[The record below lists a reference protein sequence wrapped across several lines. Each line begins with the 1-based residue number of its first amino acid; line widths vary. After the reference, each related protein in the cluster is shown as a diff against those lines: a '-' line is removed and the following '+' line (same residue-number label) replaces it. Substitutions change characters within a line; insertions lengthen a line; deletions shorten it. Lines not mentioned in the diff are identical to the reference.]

1 MAPQP
6 GRRAVVRV
14 PVATLWTAPE
24 AVRPVDCPA
33 LAGSPDVAAWIA
45 GMDRD
50 QLVGDCVLTQLL
62 LGEPVRVTETR
73 PDGWVR
79 VVALGQPAA
88 KLGADGYPGWL
99 RAAHLADPADA
110 DASSTHPADVGAAPS
125 ATAPSG
131 PAPSAT
137 ALSGTA
143 SAGPAPVGS
152 GPSGPGQARSG
163 PAGSGSA
170 AGRPLTVDVART
182 ALRAAPDGDPALTG
196 VVLGTRLTPA
206 GPAVDG
212 RRPVR
217 VPGRADPLW
226 ATEDDLVPLPAERP
240 EAEKVLAVAE
250 RLRDLVYVWGGMSTD
265 GIDCSGLV
273 HLAWRRYGITLPRD
287 ADDQAAATSQVPL
300 DAERPG
306 DLYFFARPGRRIHHV
321 GIVSAEPRGGRRRML
336 HACYLT
342 RRVVEEELP
351 ADRTATLVG
360 AHRV

>member
-24 AVRPVDCPA
+24 AVRPIDCPA

-110 DASSTHPADVGAAPS
+110 DPSSPDPTDVGPAGPAL
-125 ATAPSG
+125 SG
-131 PAPSAT
+131 PA
-137 ALSGTA
+137 LSGPA
-143 SAGPAPVGS
+143 SAAPAPVGT
-152 GPSGPGQARSG
+152 GPAGPG

-170 AGRPLTVDVART
+170 ADAPLTVDVAHT
-182 ALRAAPDGDPALTG
+182 ALRAEPDGDAALTG

-206 GPAVDG
+206 GPPVDG

-287 ADDQAAATSQVPL
+287 ADDQAAATSRVPL

-360 AHRV
+360 AYRV

>member
-24 AVRPVDCPA
+24 AVRPIDCPA

-110 DASSTHPADVGAAPS
+110 DPSSPDPTDLDPA
-125 ATAPSG
+125 G
-131 PAPSAT
+131 P
-137 ALSGTA
+137 ALSGPA
-143 SAGPAPVGS
+143 SAGPAPVGT
-152 GPSGPGQARSG
+152 GPAGPG

-170 AGRPLTVDVART
+170 ADAPLTVDVAHT
-182 ALRAAPDGDPALTG
+182 ALRAEPDGDAALTG

-206 GPAVDG
+206 GPPVDG

-226 ATEDDLVPLPAERP
+226 AAEDDLVPLPAERP

-287 ADDQAAATSQVPL
+287 ADDQAAATSRVPL

-360 AHRV
+360 AYRV

>member
-24 AVRPVDCPA
+24 AVRPIDCPA

-110 DASSTHPADVGAAPS
+110 DPSSPDPTDVGPAGPAL
-125 ATAPSG
+125 SG
-131 PAPSAT
+131 PASA
-137 ALSGTA
+137 A
-143 SAGPAPVGS
+143 PAPVGT
-152 GPSGPGQARSG
+152 GPAGPG

-170 AGRPLTVDVART
+170 ADAPLTVDVAHT
-182 ALRAAPDGDPALTG
+182 ALRAEPDGDAALTG

-206 GPAVDG
+206 GPPVDG

-287 ADDQAAATSQVPL
+287 ADDQAAATSRVPL

-360 AHRV
+360 AYRV

>member
-24 AVRPVDCPA
+24 AVRPIDCPA

-62 LGEPVRVTETR
+62 LGEPVRVTESR

-99 RAAHLADPADA
+99 RAAHLADADPADTVP
-110 DASSTHPADVGAAPS
+110 SGSVPA
-125 ATAPSG
+125 G
-131 PAPSAT
+131 PAPAGP
-137 ALSGTA
+137 AASGTARSGPA
-143 SAGPAPVGS
+143 SAGPAAVGT
-152 GPSGPGQARSG
+152 GPAGPR
-163 PAGSGSA
+163 PAGSGPA
-170 AGRPLTVDVART
+170 ADGPLTVDVART
-182 ALRAAPDGDPALTG
+182 ALRAEPGGGAALTG

-206 GPAVDG
+206 GPAVNG

-217 VPGRADPLW
+217 VPGRPDPLW
-226 ATEDDLVPLPAERP
+226 APEDDLVPLPAERP
-240 EAEKVLAVAE
+240 EAEQVLAVAE

-287 ADDQAAATSQVPL
+287 ADDQAAATSRVPL

-342 RRVVEEELP
+342 RRVIEEELP

>member
-24 AVRPVDCPA
+24 AVRPIDCPA

-110 DASSTHPADVGAAPS
+110 DPSSPDPTDVGPAGPAL
-125 ATAPSG
+125 SG
-131 PAPSAT
+131 PASA
-137 ALSGTA
+137 APAPAG
-143 SAGPAPVGS
+143 AGPA
-152 GPSGPGQARSG
+152 GPG
-163 PAGSGSA
+163 PAGPGPA
-170 AGRPLTVDVART
+170 ADAPLTVDVAHT
-182 ALRAAPDGDPALTG
+182 ALRAEPDGDAALTG

-206 GPAVDG
+206 GPPVDG

-287 ADDQAAATSQVPL
+287 ADDQAAATSRVPL

-360 AHRV
+360 AYRV

>member
-24 AVRPVDCPA
+24 AVRPIDCPA

-62 LGEPVRVTETR
+62 LGEPVRVTESR

-99 RAAHLADPADA
+99 RAAHLADADPADTVPS
-110 DASSTHPADVGAAPS
+110 DSVPA
-125 ATAPSG
+125 G
-131 PAPSAT
+131 PAPAGL
-137 ALSGTA
+137 AASGAARSDPA
-143 SAGPAPVGS
+143 SAGPAAVGT
-152 GPSGPGQARSG
+152 GPAGPGPA
-163 PAGSGSA
+163 PAGSGPA
-170 AGRPLTVDVART
+170 ADGPLTVDVART
-182 ALRAAPDGDPALTG
+182 ALRAAPGGDAALTG

-226 ATEDDLVPLPAERP
+226 APEDDLVPLPAERP
-240 EAEKVLAVAE
+240 EAEEVLAVAE

-287 ADDQAAATSQVPL
+287 ADDQAAATSRVPL

>member
-24 AVRPVDCPA
+24 AVRPIDCPA

-110 DASSTHPADVGAAPS
+110 GPS
-125 ATAPSG
+125 PTQPTG
-131 PAPSAT
+131 VDP
-137 ALSGTA
+137 
-143 SAGPAPVGS
+143 AGPAPA
-152 GPSGPGQARSG
+152 GPAPIGPGLSGPGQAGPGHAGPGQAGPSQAGSG
-163 PAGSGSA
+163 PAA
-170 AGRPLTVDVART
+170 DRPLTVDVAHT
-182 ALRAAPDGDPALTG
+182 ALRAEPDGDAALTG
-196 VVLGTRLTPA
+196 VVLGTRLTPV
-206 GPAVDG
+206 GPAVHG

-287 ADDQAAATSQVPL
+287 ADDQAAATSRVPL

>member
-24 AVRPVDCPA
+24 AVRPIDCPA

-110 DASSTHPADVGAAPS
+110 DPSSPDPTDLDPAGPAL
-125 ATAPSG
+125 SG
-131 PAPSAT
+131 PASA
-137 ALSGTA
+137 A
-143 SAGPAPVGS
+143 PAPVGT
-152 GPSGPGQARSG
+152 GPAGPG

-170 AGRPLTVDVART
+170 ADAPLTVDVAHT
-182 ALRAAPDGDPALTG
+182 ALRAEPDGDAALTG

-206 GPAVDG
+206 GPPVDG

-287 ADDQAAATSQVPL
+287 ADDQAAATSRVPL

-360 AHRV
+360 AYRV

>member
-24 AVRPVDCPA
+24 AVRPIDCPA

-110 DASSTHPADVGAAPS
+110 DPSSPDPTDVGPAGPAL
-125 ATAPSG
+125 SG
-131 PAPSAT
+131 PASA
-137 ALSGTA
+137 APAPAG
-143 SAGPAPVGS
+143 AGPA
-152 GPSGPGQARSG
+152 GPG

-170 AGRPLTVDVART
+170 ADAPLTVDVAHT
-182 ALRAAPDGDPALTG
+182 ALRAEPDGDAALTG

-206 GPAVDG
+206 GPPVDG

-240 EAEKVLAVAE
+240 EAEQVLAVAE

-287 ADDQAAATSQVPL
+287 ADDQAAATSRVPL

-360 AHRV
+360 AYRV

>member
-24 AVRPVDCPA
+24 AVRPIDCPA

-110 DASSTHPADVGAAPS
+110 DPSSPDPTDLDPAGPAL
-125 ATAPSG
+125 SG
-131 PAPSAT
+131 PASPA
-137 ALSGTA
+137 
-143 SAGPAPVGS
+143 PAPVGTGPAGPGPAGS
-152 GPSGPGQARSG
+152 GPAGSG

-170 AGRPLTVDVART
+170 ADAPLTVDVAHT
-182 ALRAAPDGDPALTG
+182 ALRAEPDGDAALTG

-206 GPAVDG
+206 GPPVDG

-287 ADDQAAATSQVPL
+287 ADDQAAATSRVPL

-360 AHRV
+360 AYRV

>member
-24 AVRPVDCPA
+24 AVRPIDCPA

-62 LGEPVRVTETR
+62 LGEPVRVTESR

-110 DASSTHPADVGAAPS
+110 EPSSTHPAHVDPAGPAL
-125 ATAPSG
+125 SG
-131 PAPSAT
+131 PALSA
-137 ALSGTA
+137 TA

-163 PAGSGSA
+163 PAGTGSAGTGSA
-170 AGRPLTVDVART
+170 ADRPLTVDVART
-182 ALRAAPDGDPALTG
+182 ALRAEPGGGAALTG

-206 GPAVDG
+206 GPAVNG

-217 VPGRADPLW
+217 VPGRPDPLW
-226 ATEDDLVPLPAERP
+226 APEDDLVPLPAERP
-240 EAEKVLAVAE
+240 EAEQVLAVAE

-287 ADDQAAATSQVPL
+287 ADDQAAATSRLPL

-342 RRVVEEELP
+342 RRVIEEELP

>member
-24 AVRPVDCPA
+24 AVRPIDCPA

-110 DASSTHPADVGAAPS
+110 DPPSPDPTDLDPAGPAL
-125 ATAPSG
+125 SG
-131 PAPSAT
+131 PASPA
-137 ALSGTA
+137 
-143 SAGPAPVGS
+143 PAPVGA
-152 GPSGPGQARSG
+152 GPAGSG

-170 AGRPLTVDVART
+170 ADAPLTVDVAHT
-182 ALRAAPDGDPALTG
+182 ALRAEPDGDAALTG

-206 GPAVDG
+206 GPPVDG

-287 ADDQAAATSQVPL
+287 ADDQAAATSRVPL

-360 AHRV
+360 AYRV

>member
-24 AVRPVDCPA
+24 AVRPIDCPA

-110 DASSTHPADVGAAPS
+110 DPSSPDPTDVGPA
-125 ATAPSG
+125 G
-131 PAPSAT
+131 P
-137 ALSGTA
+137 ALSGPGPAAPAPAGTGP
-143 SAGPAPVGS
+143 AGP
-152 GPSGPGQARSG
+152 G

-170 AGRPLTVDVART
+170 ADAPLTVDVAHT
-182 ALRAAPDGDPALTG
+182 ALRAEPDGDAALTG

-206 GPAVDG
+206 GPPVDG

-287 ADDQAAATSQVPL
+287 ADDQAAATSRVPL

-360 AHRV
+360 AYRV

>member
-24 AVRPVDCPA
+24 AVRPIDCPA

-110 DASSTHPADVGAAPS
+110 DPSSPDPTDVGPAGPAL
-125 ATAPSG
+125 SG
-131 PAPSAT
+131 PASA
-137 ALSGTA
+137 APAPAG
-143 SAGPAPVGS
+143 AGPA
-152 GPSGPGQARSG
+152 GPG

-170 AGRPLTVDVART
+170 ADAPLTVDVAHT
-182 ALRAAPDGDPALTG
+182 ALRAEPDGDAALTG

-206 GPAVDG
+206 GPPVDG

-287 ADDQAAATSQVPL
+287 ADDQAAATSRVPL

-360 AHRV
+360 AYRV